1 MWQLILLFVCA
12 MVPAD
17 LHGRDK
23 VQPDPAPVVQSCS
36 VGELLQEP
44 TPAFPPKAAE
54 AAVEEINHQPEP
66 KVEFLLEPAA
76 EEELA
81 KVPSLPTM
89 QAMVFS
95 TVGCAPCIRMHR
107 ELEEVL
113 PKSGWTVGG
122 GGDCMIC
129 FRDSGHE
136 VYGITTFPTT
146 VFLVGGREVDRA
158 VGYLPPQDVADRL
171 NAAFAKR
178 MDATQS
184 QAVSAI
190 PIGTLHARDQVAQLL
205 DAVRPILQD
214 GGTIT
219 LTYSGTNI
227 KLPLSDGVEVTA
239 ANKVTAT
246 WSMKGDAL
254 HLKLDP
260 PPKIKVSGM
269 PVSQSLSGV
278 AVSVDSITAEL
289 PWFPDLKVRVR

>member
-1 MWQLILLFVCA
+1 MFSLLMWLIA
-12 MVPAD
+12 MAPAD
-17 LHGRDK
+17 LHGRDVK
-23 VQPDPAPVVQSCS
+23 QEPVRQSCS

-44 TPAFPPKAAE
+44 TPAFPPKADAD
-54 AAVEEINHQPEP
+54 AAVEKINHQPAP
-66 KVEFLLEPAA
+66 KVEFLLEPTA
-76 EEELA
+76 EVELA
-81 KVPSLPTM
+81 KVPRLPTM

-95 TVGCAPCIRMHR
+95 TAGCAPCARMHR
-107 ELEEVL
+107 DLEEVL

-122 GGDCMIC
+122 GGECMIC
-129 FRDSGHE
+129 FRDSGSE

-171 NAAFAKR
+171 NAAFATR
-178 MDATQS
+178 LATAESQS
-184 QAVSAI
+184 VSAI
-190 PIGTLHARDQVAQLL
+190 PIGTLHAKDQVTQLL

-214 GGTIT
+214 GGTVT
-219 LTYSGTNI
+219 LTYSGSSI